1 MGKILKEQ
9 PKPGRL
15 TNLTVSV
22 NSIVNNPANN
32 EEFLIKKG
40 MEKMYLNDDEKKQL
54 QAAGISPDEISKN
67 ESVFSKVVK
76 FFTGKTEP
84 SPEPKPEVLT
94 VQKVSEIVKNELQD
108 FLKQNFTEKLKKND
122 DSNDIQNTN
131 EDEIKKENEDLKK
144 KIEEEQNLQ
153 KNQSDLIA
161 ENQRLKKSYEELL
174 SARMPGNASTASDN
188 QNIQKNDDPE
198 SWKDGF
204 FDE

>member
-1 MGKILKEQ
+1 MTKVLKEQ

-15 TNLTVSV
+15 TNLTVSI
-22 NSIVNNPANN
+22 NSLVNNPANN
-32 EEFLIKKG
+32 EDFLIKKG
-40 MEKMYLNDDEKKQL
+40 IENMYLNEDEKKQL

-84 SPEPKPEVLT
+84 EPKPEPEVLT
-94 VQKVSEIVKNELQD
+94 VQKVSEIIKQELSEFVK
-108 FLKQNFTEKLKKND
+108 KQSENKPEPDQVLNSD
-122 DSNDIQNTN
+122 
-131 EDEIKKENEDLKK
+131 EDQIKKENEELKK
-144 KIEEEQNLQ
+144 KIQEEEELQ
-153 KNQSDLIA
+153 KNQSDLLA

-174 SARMPGNASTASDN
+174 SARMPGNASTSSDN
-188 QNIQKNDDPE
+188 QNIQKNNDPD

>member
-1 MGKILKEQ
+1 MRKILKEQ

-84 SPEPKPEVLT
+84 SPEPKPEPEILT

-108 FLKQNFTEKLKKND
+108 FTEKLKKND

-131 EDEIKKENEDLKK
+131 EDEIKKENEELKK

-161 ENQRLKKSYEELL
+161 ENQKLKKSYEELL
-174 SARMPGNASTASDN
+174 SARMPGNAATSSDN